1 MSSRASQR
9 ALLVHPGVSDS
20 PLALPY
26 APWGALSLGTALS
39 ARGHEVVALDLV
51 GLDARQSIRAAV
63 DDFAPDVVGFT
74 GKMGVAARR
83 MGEMIDEVRSMRPET
98 RIAVGGP
105 LVSAFPD
112 SDLSLWEDVDAL
124 FLGQAEA
131 SFTHW
136 VDEGCVRSGIV
147 EPEAFDLDAIGIP
160 WHWDQLAAYVMPPRQ
175 APGFSVPTLH
185 VSGAR
190 GCTRRCGFCYLSTHL
205 PGAGLNGVSAA
216 RLLRDMGEIARATG
230 ALGFCY
236 TDDCLVDAGRTR
248 INALS
253 TGLRQL
259 GSPYELGCSIQLSLL
274 KDTALLRQ
282 MRDSGFS
289 YLYVGV
295 ESANPAV
302 RQRLGKDDAGDEAA
316 DVLQNAVD
324 LGFFV
329 QCSVGLGW
337 PGETEAEAVSTLE
350 LVRTAPGVLFDA
362 FRFLPLPGTP
372 AFGQLVDSG
381 LLQVRKTD
389 LPFMDF
395 GDNDL
400 NLTSMDDSTL
410 NHAWAELL
418 RLRDERYLELSPSEI
433 TDHTTAGCAAQVE
446 GPR

>member
-1 MSSRASQR
+1 MNGRHPMR
-9 ALLVHPGVSDS
+9 ILLVHPGVSDS

-26 APWGALSLGTALS
+26 APWGVLSLAKALRS
-39 ARGHEVVALDLV
+39 NGHEVTVLDLA
-51 GLDARQSIRAAV
+51 GQDARQSIREAV
-63 DDFAPDVVGFT
+63 EDFAPDAVGFT

-83 MGEMIDEVRSMRPET
+83 MGAMVDEVRSVRPQT
-98 RIAVGGP
+98 HVACGGP

-112 SDLSLWEDVDAL
+112 SDLSLWRDVDAL

-136 VDEGCVRSGIV
+136 VDEGCVRSGTI
-147 EPEAFDLDAIGIP
+147 EPEVFDLDTIGIP
-160 WHWDQLAAYVMPPRQ
+160 WQWDQLAAYVMPPRQ

-190 GCTRRCGFCYLSTHL
+190 GCTRRCNFCYLSTHL
-205 PGAGLNGVSAA
+205 PGGGLSAVSAA
-216 RLLRDMGEIARATG
+216 RLLRDMGEIAHATG
-230 ALGFCY
+230 VLGFCY
-236 TDDCLVDAGRTR
+236 TDDCLVDASRAR
-248 INALS
+248 IDALS
-253 TGLRQL
+253 TGLQQL

-274 KDTALLRQ
+274 KDTALLRR

-302 RQRLGKDDAGDEAA
+302 RQRLGKDDAGGETA

-337 PGETEAEAVSTLE
+337 PGETEAEAASTLE

-372 AFGQLVDSG
+372 AFNQLVDSG
-381 LLQVRKTD
+381 LMQVQED
-389 LPFMDF
+389 ELPFMDF

-418 RLRDERYLELSPSEI
+418 RLRDERYLKLSPSEI